1 MNMKFSFII
10 ALTIIFSLIIVGCT
24 TPSDS
29 GDAVDNSDG
38 ANTEEAINE
47 DADANEDTS
56 DDTDSEVL
64 DSRDEELDEQ
74 ENSNGPSSDMS
85 LLQTSL
91 IVMDLIKEKEM
102 ENLADYVHPDKG
114 LRFTPYFYVDTQN
127 DQVFNTQQVEVLDQD
142 NSQYTWGE
150 FDGRGDPIEY
160 NFNEYYDEFV
170 YDEDYINPHIIGNNT
185 AIGSGNTTDN
195 VATAYP
201 EGKFVEFHFTG
212 FDPQYTG
219 MDWSSLRLVFE
230 EHAGAWY
237 LVGVVHGQWTI

>member
-1 MNMKFSFII
+1 MKFSFII

-102 ENLADYVHPDKG
+102 ENLAS
-114 LRFTPYFYVDTQN
+114 QN
-127 DQVFNTQQVEVLDQD
+127 
-142 NSQYTWGE
+142 
-150 FDGRGDPIEY
+150 
-160 NFNEYYDEFV
+160 
-170 YDEDYINPHIIGNNT
+170 
-185 AIGSGNTTDN
+185 
-195 VATAYP
+195 
-201 EGKFVEFHFTG
+201 
-212 FDPQYTG
+212 
-219 MDWSSLRLVFE
+219 
-230 EHAGAWY
+230 GAN
-237 LVGVVHGQWTI
+237 I